1 MPTAPRVPR
10 ASRRPRSAAP
20 RFAPP
25 TITEFVRVAGLVLIY
40 AVTHWV
46 LTQVPLTLPV
56 VERYYLSVRPGV
68 LVPLLA
74 GLVLGPRPGLLVG
87 VLGRLLGDVLG
98 GGGVTAAGLL
108 YSGLLGLVA
117 GYGRHPDDNG
127 RTLRTQGRAALW
139 VLLAN
144 AAAALVSVLLV
155 QTVWL
160 GQFDLPAGW
169 DRTLSEFFSGVVS
182 AGLLLPAALYVFGR
196 RPRPPAS

>member
-1 MPTAPRVPR
+1 MRSPRS
-10 ASRRPRSAAP
+10 SRRPRP
-20 RFAPP
+20 TQPQHGPP

-40 AVTHWV
+40 GVTHWV

-74 GLVLGPRPGLLVG
+74 GLVLGPGPGLLVG
-87 VLGRLLGDVLG
+87 VVGRLLGDVLA
-98 GGGVTAAGLL
+98 GGGVTAAGVI

-117 GYGRHPDDNG
+117 GLGRRPDDNA

-144 AAAALVSVLLV
+144 GAAALASALLV
-155 QTVWL
+155 QTLLL
-160 GQFDLPAGW
+160 GQLDLPTGW
-169 DRTLSEFFSGVVS
+169 DRTISEFLSGVVS
-182 AGLLLPAALYVFGR
+182 AGLLLPAALYLFGR
-196 RPRPPAS
+196 RPRPPSG